1 MRGRAA
7 SASER
12 KHARHVQQ
20 LPVRC
25 CSIVVM
31 TLQQTHTLYAPY
43 TSCLNRK
50 VGDVAERLT
59 RSQRNNWTPALGDP
73 RIHIKART
81 HVTRHTSHVTR
92 YTSHVTRHTSHVT
105 RYTPHATRHTPH
117 ITHHTSHI
125 THHEIVTRHVQQHC
139 AFNGFIKRRR
149 GLPLP
154 RRNAALDI
162 R

>member
-73 RIHIKART
+73 RIHIKARK

-92 YTSHVTRHTSHVT
+92 HTSHIT
-105 RYTPHATRHTPH
+105 HHTSH

-139 AFNGFIKRRR
+139 AFNGFIKRRC